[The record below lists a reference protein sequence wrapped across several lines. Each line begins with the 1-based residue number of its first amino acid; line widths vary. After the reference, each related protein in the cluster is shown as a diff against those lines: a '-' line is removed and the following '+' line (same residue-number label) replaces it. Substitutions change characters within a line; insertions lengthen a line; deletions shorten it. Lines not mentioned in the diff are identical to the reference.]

1 MKKIKFIWL
10 SFTPVLSLWQSW
22 IMTYMTRNY
31 LLSLK
36 LSKFDDTIWRV
47 WPILL
52 TLLWITK
59 TLSTF
64 LLPRCWP
71 RSKHSGLSISFSS
84 TLSSGSILVVL
95 APNWML
101 SLDCGTFILK
111 GGILATPQSTL
122 TTSNQSLLKNNLQPL
137 YKLLSSS
144 FLFFVQIQSLIWIPY
159 TETFFQLSLVIQLL
173 QNISLQMAN
182 GLQIQTVFSFSIIES
197 IY

>member
-1 MKKIKFIWL
+1 MKFIWL

-84 TLSSGSILVVL
+84 NLSSGSILVVL
-95 APNWML
+95 VPNWML

-111 GGILATPQSTL
+111 GRILATLQSTL
-122 TTSNQSLLKNNLQPL
+122 ATSNQSLLKNNLQSP

-159 TETFFQLSLVIQLL
+159 TETFFQLSLVVQLL
-173 QNISLQMAN
+173 QNISLQMAD

>member
-1 MKKIKFIWL
+1 MKKMKFIWL

-36 LSKFDDTIWRV
+36 LSKFDDTIWKV

-84 TLSSGSILVVL
+84 NLSSGSILVVL
-95 APNWML
+95 VPNWML

-111 GGILATPQSTL
+111 GRILATLQSTL
-122 TTSNQSLLKNNLQPL
+122 TTSNQSLLKNNLQSP

-159 TETFFQLSLVIQLL
+159 TETFFQLSLVVQLL
-173 QNISLQMAN
+173 QNISLQMAD